1 MANFSGKFHAVKSP
15 NHFLYFMMLGLFWG
29 LSPAL
34 YKHLSEIHMPVAH
47 TIFYTG
53 LGVGLIMMGFA
64 LRASGFGGID
74 RRLVAYGFGCA
85 ALMNIPFGLN
95 LLLASYVPP
104 TELAIIITMSPFF
117 AYLLAVVLR
126 HEHVGV
132 RKLLAI
138 TLGFT
143 STLVLILSRAGTLS
157 GHISWPLVA
166 SLGIPALYSVYNT
179 FAARAWPK
187 GADTIQAGAFESLWS
202 GLLLLPF
209 ILWFAPFGAEGT
221 PTLGQHWILVAVTLM
236 WVLERVTY
244 FTLITQKG
252 AVYTV
257 QATYVS
263 TPAAVI
269 IGALFFG
276 GGTDIWL
283 WISLLILMAALYFN
297 NSQAQEVA
305 LPPTNPESHP
315 I

>member
-1 MANFSGKFHAVKSP
+1 MKSP
-15 NHFLYFMMLGLFWG
+15 NHFLYFMLLGLFWG
-29 LSPAL
+29 VSPSV
-34 YKHLSEIHMPVAH
+34 YKHLSSINMPVTH

-53 LGVGLIMMGFA
+53 LGVGLIMFCMA
-64 LRASGFGGID
+64 LYRTGFGNFD
-74 RRLVAYGFGCA
+74 KRLVYYGLGCA
-85 ALMNIPFGLN
+85 LLMNIPFGLN
-95 LLLASYVPP
+95 LYLAGFVPP

-117 AYLLAVVLR
+117 NYLIALVTR
-126 HEHVGV
+126 HESSSP

-138 TLGFT
+138 AFGFL
-143 STLVLILSRAGTLS
+143 STLILILSRQGTLS
-157 GHISWPLVA
+157 GSLSWPLIG
-166 SLGIPALYSVYNT
+166 SISIPLLYCAYNT

-202 GLLLLPF
+202 GLTVLPF
-209 ILWFAPFGAEGT
+209 IYFYEPIGSTSPSAFD
-221 PTLGQHWILVAVTLM
+221 HWILVAVTLM
-236 WVLERVTY
+236 WVVERVVY

-276 GGTDIWL
+276 GGTDVWL
-283 WISLLILMAALYFN
+283 WLSLAVLMVALYFN
-297 NSQAQEVA
+297 NTGHSDEAIAAV
-305 LPPTNPESHP
+305 NPESHP

>member
-1 MANFSGKFHAVKSP
+1 MKSP
-15 NHFLYFMMLGLFWG
+15 NHFLYFMLLGLFWG
-29 LSPAL
+29 VSPSV
-34 YKHLSEIHMPVAH
+34 YKHLSAVNMPVTH

-53 LGVGLIMMGFA
+53 IGVGLIMLAIAAYRTG
-64 LRASGFGGID
+64 LRKLDI
-74 RRLVAYGFGCA
+74 RLVYYGLGCA
-85 ALMNIPFGLN
+85 VLMNIPFGLN
-95 LLLASYVPP
+95 LYLAGFVPP

-117 AYLLAVVLR
+117 NYLIALVTGN
-126 HEHVGV
+126 ENSSS

-138 TLGFT
+138 FFGFI
-143 STLVLILSRAGTLS
+143 STLILILSREGTLA
-157 GHISWPLVA
+157 GAISWPLIF
-166 SLGIPALYSVYNT
+166 SIFIPLLYCAYNT

-202 GLLLLPF
+202 GLTILPF
-209 ILWFAPFGAEGT
+209 LVWFNPIGGEGT
-221 PTLGQHWILVAVTLM
+221 PSLYDHWVLIAVTLM
-236 WVLERVTY
+236 WVVERVVY

-276 GGTDIWL
+276 GGTDVWL
-283 WISLLILMAALYFN
+283 WLSLAVLMVALYFN
-297 NSQAQEVA
+297 NTGHDDVA
-305 LPPTNPESHP
+305 VPAVNPESHP

>member
-1 MANFSGKFHAVKSP
+1 MMKSP
-15 NHFLYFMMLGLFWG
+15 NHFLYFMLLGLFWG
-29 LSPAL
+29 ISPSV
-34 YKHLSEIHMPVAH
+34 YKHLSTIRMAELH

-53 LGVGLIMMGFA
+53 IAVGLIMLLMAFYS
-64 LRASGFGGID
+64 SGTRTLD
-74 RRLVAYGFGCA
+74 RRLVWYGLGCA
-85 ALMNIPFGLN
+85 ALMNVPFGLN
-95 LLLASYVPP
+95 LFLAGHVPP

-117 AYLLAVVLR
+117 NYLFALVTGS
-126 HEHVGV
+126 EQSTP

-138 TLGFT
+138 VLGFA
-143 STLVLILSRAGTLS
+143 STLVLILSRQGTLT
-157 GHISWPLVA
+157 GQISWWLIA
-166 SLGIPALYSVYNT
+166 SISVPILYCAYNA
-179 FAARAWPK
+179 FAAWAWPK

-202 GLLLLPF
+202 GILALPF
-209 ILWFAPFGAEGT
+209 ILLFQPFGAT
-221 PTLGQHWILVAVTLM
+221 NDPSLSQHWILVAVSLM
-236 WVLERVTY
+236 WVVERVVY

-276 GGTDIWL
+276 GGTDVWL
-283 WISLLILMAALYFN
+283 WLSLAILMVALWFN
-297 NSQAQEVA
+297 NTEKKEML

>member
-1 MANFSGKFHAVKSP
+1 MKSS
-15 NHFLYFMMLGLFWG
+15 NHFLNFMLLGLFWG
-29 LSPAL
+29 ISPSF
-34 YKHLSEIHMPVAH
+34 YKHLTEIKMPEMH
-47 TIFYTG
+47 TIFWTG
-53 LGVGLIMMGFA
+53 IGVGLIM
-64 LRASGFGGID
+64 LCASFYRVGIKGID
-74 RRLVAYGFGCA
+74 KRLVIYGFGCA

-95 LLLASYVPP
+95 LYLAGFVPP

-117 AYLLAVVLR
+117 NYIVTVIAR
-126 HEHVGV
+126 HEATSP

-138 TLGFT
+138 FLGFL
-143 STLVLILSRAGTLS
+143 STLVLILSRQGTLS
-157 GHISWPLVA
+157 GSVSWPLIF
-166 SLGIPALYSVYNT
+166 SISIPLLYCAYNA

-202 GLLLLPF
+202 GLTILPFLLWFQPFAAPGVPTFSQHWPLLL
-209 ILWFAPFGAEGT
+209 I
-221 PTLGQHWILVAVTLM
+221 TLM
-236 WVLERVTY
+236 WVVERIVY
-244 FTLITQKG
+244 FALITQKG

-283 WISLLILMAALYFN
+283 WVSLAILMVALWFN
-297 NSQAQEVA
+297 NTEHKEVISPA
-305 LPPTNPESHP
+305 VNPESHP